1 MIRYAL
7 IVAILPTW
15 VCADSLTTVRMIR
28 PSTVIGANDLGIVE
42 TVVPGALDSSADI
55 VGMEAR
61 VMLFPGRPIRQGDV
75 GPAALVERNQPVR
88 LTFATGGLTIHTDG
102 RALSRGAAGDMVRV
116 MNLGSRMTV
125 SGQVQPDGSVRVGA
139 PG

>member
-88 LTFATGGLTIHTDG
+88 LTFANGGLTIHTDG